1 MPTCLVG
8 NTYYLTILFCLKLIV
23 RANIIEYLIEKTNG
37 KGTHNDRKAKNHTNK
52 DIDPTR
58 THLNYYIKKN
68 ELTYTKEF
76 DKYMKENNLQGHL
89 RSNSIIMCQMVFTS
103 DQAFFDRIGEEETKR
118 YFDECYKFICN
129 YKNLGEKNIISAV
142 VHLDEGSPHMHLMF
156 VPVVHTKDK
165 DGNNIDKICSR
176 DFWKGRDS
184 YRKLQDAYF
193 NHVKSKGFD
202 LERGMFVED
211 TNRKH
216 YTVEEYK
223 KITNFD
229 NTKKILNEIKLELPE
244 VPDITDISKF
254 SRKRD
259 EKILEE
265 IIKPKDEL
273 IKELYKDNLSL
284 HKELSKQSKVID
296 EAEKYQKERDS
307 IIADNEKLNNK
318 VKDLEN
324 EYKRKSN
331 NLDFDYNN
339 RKTELEQEF
348 QNKEFNIEYKY
359 KSKIRTLEKE
369 NNHLHKIIDKFYETV
384 DKFIIWIC
392 KKFGLCE
399 SKELIKDFQEET
411 NSYLDPEKQTQYEE
425 EQVYEEKEW

>member
-1 MPTCLVG
+1 MS
-8 NTYYLTILFCLKLIV
+8 YAIV
-23 RANIIEYLIEKTNG
+23 RNEKLTRAEING

-76 DKYMKENNLQGHL
+76 DKYLKNNNVQGHL

-103 DQAFFDRIGEEETKR
+103 DQTFFDKIGEKETKR

-129 YKNLGEKNIISAV
+129 YKNLGEMNIISAV
-142 VHLDEGSPHMHLMF
+142 VHLDEGAPHLHLMF

-193 NHVKSKGFD
+193 KHVQSKGFD

-223 KITNFD
+223 KVTNYE
-229 NTKKILNEIKLELPE
+229 NTKKILNEIKLELPDT
-244 VPDITDISKF
+244 PDITDIKVNRLSK
-254 SRKRD
+254 KRD

-265 IIKPKDEL
+265 IIKPKDDL

-284 HKELSKQSKVID
+284 HKELSKQSKLID
-296 EAEKYQKERDS
+296 EAEKYQKERDK
-307 IIADNEKLNNK
+307 ILADNQALHNQVENIKSEYKEKK
-318 VKDLEN
+318 FDLEWD
-324 EYKRKSN
+324 YKKQV
-331 NLDFDYNN
+331 
-339 RKTELEQEF
+339 K
-348 QNKEFNIEYKY
+348 K
-359 KSKIRTLEKE
+359 LEKE

-384 DKFIIWIC
+384 DKFIVWIC
-392 KKFGLCE
+392 HKFGIGE
-399 SKELIKDFQEET
+399 SKELIKNFQEET
-411 NSYLDPEKQTQYEE
+411 RAFIDPVKQLEHEE
-425 EQVYEEKEW
+425 REKEWDLEL

>member
-1 MPTCLVG
+1 MS
-8 NTYYLTILFCLKLIV
+8 YAIV
-23 RANIIEYLIEKTNG
+23 RNEKLTRAEING

-52 DIDPTR
+52 DIDSTR

-76 DKYMKENNLQGHL
+76 DKYLKNNNVQGHL
-89 RSNSIIMCQMVFTS
+89 RSNSIIMCQMMFTS
-103 DQAFFDRIGEEETKR
+103 DQTFFDKIGEKETKR

-129 YKNLGEKNIISAV
+129 YKNLGENNIISAV
-142 VHLDEGSPHMHLMF
+142 VHLDEGAPHLHLMF

-165 DGNNIDKICSR
+165 EGKDIDKICAR

-223 KITNFD
+223 KITNYE
-229 NTKKILNEIKLELPE
+229 NTKKILNEIKLEFPDT
-244 VPDITDISKF
+244 PDITDIKVNRLSK
-254 SRKRD
+254 KRD

-284 HKELSKQSKVID
+284 HKELSKQAKVIN
-296 EAEKYQKERDS
+296 EAEKYQKERDK
-307 IIADNEKLNNK
+307 ILTDNQSLHNQVENIKAEYKEKEF
-318 VKDLEN
+318 DLEWN
-324 EYKRKSN
+324 YKKQV
-331 NLDFDYNN
+331 
-339 RKTELEQEF
+339 K
-348 QNKEFNIEYKY
+348 K
-359 KSKIRTLEKE
+359 LEKE
-369 NNHLHKIIDKFYETV
+369 NNHSHKIIDKFYETV
-384 DKFIIWIC
+384 DKFIVWIC
-392 KKFGLCE
+392 HKFGIGE
-399 SKELIKDFQEET
+399 SKELIAKYQKET
-411 NSYLDPEKQTQYEE
+411 NSYLDPEKQIKYEE
-425 EQVYEEKEW
+425 NIKKEWDLER

>member
-1 MPTCLVG
+1 MS
-8 NTYYLTILFCLKLIV
+8 YAIV
-23 RANIIEYLIEKTNG
+23 RNEKLTRAEING
-37 KGTHNDRKAKNHTNK
+37 KGTHNDRRAKNHTNK

-76 DKYMKENNLQGHL
+76 DKYLKNNNVQGHL

-103 DQAFFDRIGEEETKR
+103 DQTFFDKIGEKETKR
-118 YFDECYKFICN
+118 YFDECYKFICD

-142 VHLDEGSPHMHLMF
+142 VHLDEGAPHLHLMF
-156 VPVVHTKDK
+156 VPVVHIKDK

-193 NHVKSKGFD
+193 KHVQSKGFD

-223 KITNFD
+223 KITNYE
-229 NTKKILNEIKLELPE
+229 NTKKILNEIKLELPDT
-244 VPDITDISKF
+244 PDITDIKINRLSK
-254 SRKRD
+254 KRD

-265 IIKPKDEL
+265 IIRPKDYL

-296 EAEKYQKERDS
+296 EAEKYQKERDK
-307 IIADNEKLNNK
+307 ILADNEELHNT
-318 VKDLEN
+318 VKHLEH
-324 EYKRKSN
+324 EYKLKNN
-331 NLDFDYNN
+331 NLDFDFRN
-339 RKTELEQEF
+339 RKRELEEEF
-348 QNKEFNIEYKY
+348 EERTFNLEYEYKGKY
-359 KSKIRTLEKE
+359 HKLEKE
-369 NNHLHKIIDKFYETV
+369 NNHLHKIIDKFYFAI
-384 DKFIIWIC
+384 DKFIEWIC
-392 KKFGLCE
+392 QKFSLGD
-399 SKELIKDFQEET
+399 SKELVNNFEKDT
-411 NSYLDPEKQTQYEE
+411 NISLDPELQIKKEE
-425 EQVYEEKEW
+425 IEKEWDLEL

>member
-1 MPTCLVG
+1 MS
-8 NTYYLTILFCLKLIV
+8 YAIV
-23 RANIIEYLIEKTNG
+23 RNEKLTRAEING
-37 KGTHNDRKAKNHTNK
+37 KGTHNDRKAKNHSNK
-52 DIDPTR
+52 DIYPER
-58 THLNYYIKKN
+58 TYLNYYIKKN
-68 ELTYTKEF
+68 EYTYTKEF
-76 DKYMKENNLQGHL
+76 DKYLKENNLQGHL

-103 DQAFFDRIGEEETKR
+103 DQAFFDRIGEQETKR

-142 VHLDEGSPHMHLMF
+142 VHLDEGAPHMHLMF

-165 DGNNIDKICSR
+165 EGKDIDKICAR

-202 LERGMFVED
+202 LERGMFIED
-211 TNRKH
+211 TGRKH

-223 KITNFD
+223 KITNYE

-244 VPDITDISKF
+244 VPNINDISKF
-254 SRKRD
+254 ALKRD

-296 EAEKYQKERDS
+296 EAEKYQKERDK
-307 IIADNEKLNNK
+307 ILADNEELHTT
-318 VKDLEN
+318 VKHLEY
-324 EYKRKSN
+324 EYKNKN
-331 NLDFDYNN
+331 NTLDLKFEN
-339 RKTELEQEF
+339 RKRELEQEF
-348 QNKEFNIEYKY
+348 ENKEFDIEYKY
-359 KSKIRTLEKE
+359 KYKIKTLEKE
-369 NNHLHKIIDKFYETV
+369 NSHLNKIIDKFYETV
-384 DKFIIWIC
+384 EKFIDWIC
-392 KKFGLCE
+392 NKFGIGE
-399 SKELIKDFQEET
+399 SKELIKNFQEET
-411 NSYLDPEKQTQYEE
+411 HTFIDPVKQLEYEE
-425 EQVYEEKEW
+425 REKEWDLER

>member
-1 MPTCLVG
+1 MS
-8 NTYYLTILFCLKLIV
+8 YAIV
-23 RANIIEYLIEKTNG
+23 RNEKLTRAEING

-76 DKYMKENNLQGHL
+76 DKYMKKNNLQGHL

-165 DGNNIDKICSR
+165 DGNNIDKICAR

-223 KITNFD
+223 KITNYE
-229 NTKKILNEIKLELPE
+229 NTKKVLNEIKLELPD
-244 VPDITDISKF
+244 VPDLTDISKF

-265 IIKPKDEL
+265 IIKPKE
-273 IKELYKDNLSL
+273 
-284 HKELSKQSKVID
+284 
-296 EAEKYQKERDS
+296 
-307 IIADNEKLNNK
+307 
-318 VKDLEN
+318 
-324 EYKRKSN
+324 
-331 NLDFDYNN
+331 
-339 RKTELEQEF
+339 
-348 QNKEFNIEYKY
+348 
-359 KSKIRTLEKE
+359 
-369 NNHLHKIIDKFYETV
+369 
-384 DKFIIWIC
+384 
-392 KKFGLCE
+392 
-399 SKELIKDFQEET
+399 
-411 NSYLDPEKQTQYEE
+411 
-425 EQVYEEKEW
+425 

>member
-1 MPTCLVG
+1 MS
-8 NTYYLTILFCLKLIV
+8 YAIV
-23 RANIIEYLIEKTNG
+23 RNEKLTRAEING
-37 KGTHNDRKAKNHTNK
+37 KGTHNDRRAKNHTNK

-89 RSNSIIMCQMVFTS
+89 RSNSIIMCQMMFTS
-103 DQAFFDRIGEEETKR
+103 DQAFFDKIGEKETKR
-118 YFDECYKFICN
+118 YFDECYKFICD

-142 VHLDEGSPHMHLMF
+142 VHLDEGAPHMHLMF

-193 NHVKSKGFD
+193 KHVQSKGFD

-223 KITNFD
+223 KITNYE
-229 NTKKILNEIKLELPE
+229 NTKKILNEIKLELPDT
-244 VPDITDISKF
+244 PDITDIKINRLSK
-254 SRKRD
+254 KRD

-265 IIKPKDEL
+265 IIRPKDYL

-296 EAEKYQKERDS
+296 EAEKYQKERDK
-307 IIADNEKLNNK
+307 ILADNEELHNT
-318 VKDLEN
+318 VKHLEH
-324 EYKRKSN
+324 EYKLKNN
-331 NLDFDYNN
+331 NLDFDFRN
-339 RKTELEQEF
+339 RKRELEEEF
-348 QNKEFNIEYKY
+348 EERTFNLEYEYKGKY
-359 KSKIRTLEKE
+359 HKLEKE
-369 NNHLHKIIDKFYETV
+369 NNHLHKIIDKFYFAI
-384 DKFIIWIC
+384 DKFIEWIC
-392 KKFGLCE
+392 QKFSLGD
-399 SKELIKDFQEET
+399 SKELVNNFEKDT
-411 NSYLDPEKQTQYEE
+411 NISLDPELQIKKEE
-425 EQVYEEKEW
+425 IEKEWDLEL

>member
-1 MPTCLVG
+1 MSYAIIR
-8 NTYYLTILFCLKLIV
+8 NEKLT
-23 RANIIEYLIEKTNG
+23 RAEING

-68 ELTYTKEF
+68 KLTYTKEF

-103 DQAFFDRIGEEETKR
+103 DQAFFDKIGEKETKR

-165 DGNNIDKICSR
+165 DGNNIDKICAR

-223 KITNFD
+223 KITNYD
-229 NTKKILNEIKLELPE
+229 NTKKILNEIKLELPD
-244 VPDITDISKF
+244 VPDITNISKF

-324 EYKRKSN
+324 EYKRKSS
-331 NLDFDYNN
+331 NLDFDYHN

-392 KKFGLCE
+392 KKFGLGE

-411 NSYLDPEKQTQYEE
+411 NSYLDPEKQLHHEKR
-425 EQVYEEKEW
+425 EKEWDLEL

>member
-1 MPTCLVG
+1 MS
-8 NTYYLTILFCLKLIV
+8 YAIV
-23 RANIIEYLIEKTNG
+23 RNEKLTRAEING

-68 ELTYTKEF
+68 KLSYTKEF
-76 DKYMKENNLQGHL
+76 DKYMKENNLQGNL

-103 DQAFFDRIGEEETKR
+103 DQAFFDKIGEKETKR

-165 DGNNIDKICSR
+165 DGNNIDKICAR

-324 EYKRKSN
+324 EYKRKSS

-348 QNKEFNIEYKY
+348 ENKEFDIEYKY
-359 KSKIRTLEKE
+359 KNRIKSLEKE

-384 DKFIIWIC
+384 EKFIQWVC
-392 KKFGLCE
+392 HKFGIGE

-411 NSYLDPEKQTQYEE
+411 HTFIDPVKQIENEE
-425 EQVYEEKEW
+425 REKEWDLEL

>member
-1 MPTCLVG
+1 MS
-8 NTYYLTILFCLKLIV
+8 YAIV
-23 RANIIEYLIEKTNG
+23 RNEKLTRAEING
-37 KGTHNDRKAKNHTNK
+37 KGTHNDRKAKNHSNK
-52 DIDPTR
+52 DIDPSR

-89 RSNSIIMCQMVFTS
+89 RSNSIIMCQMIFTS
-103 DQAFFDRIGEEETKR
+103 EQAFFDKIGAKETKR

-142 VHLDEGSPHMHLMF
+142 VHLDEGAPHMHLMF

-165 DGNNIDKICSR
+165 VGNDIDKICAR

-244 VPDITDISKF
+244 VPDLTDISKF

-265 IIKPKDEL
+265 IIKPKDDL

-296 EAEKYQKERDS
+296 EAERYQKERNK
-307 IIADNEKLNNK
+307 ILADNEELHNT
-318 VKDLEN
+318 VKHLEH
-324 EYKRKSN
+324 EYKKKNN
-331 NLDFDYNN
+331 NLDMDFSN
-339 RKTELEQEF
+339 RKRELEEEF
-348 QNKEFNIEYKY
+348 KEKAFDLEYEYKG
-359 KSKIRTLEKE
+359 KFRKLEKE
-369 NNHLHKIIDKFYETV
+369 NNHLHKIIDKFYVTV
-384 DKFIIWIC
+384 EKFIDWIC
-392 KKFGLCE
+392 HKFGIGE
-399 SKELIKDFQEET
+399 TKELVRKFEEET
-411 NSYLDPEKQTQYEE
+411 HTYLDPVKQLDF
-425 EQVYEEKEW
+425 EEKEKELDWDLER

>member
-1 MPTCLVG
+1 MS
-8 NTYYLTILFCLKLIV
+8 YAIV
-23 RANIIEYLIEKTNG
+23 RNEKLTRAEING
-37 KGTHNDRKAKNHTNK
+37 KGTHNDRRAKNHTNK

-76 DKYMKENNLQGHL
+76 DKYLKNNNVQGHL

-103 DQAFFDRIGEEETKR
+103 DQAFFDKIGEKETKR

-142 VHLDEGSPHMHLMF
+142 VHLDERAPHMHLMF

-165 DGNNIDKICSR
+165 EGNDIDKICAR

-193 NHVKSKGFD
+193 NHWKLKGFD

-211 TNRKH
+211 TDRKH

-223 KITNFD
+223 KITNYE
-229 NTKKILNEIKLELPE
+229 NTKKILSEMKLELPDT
-244 VPDITDISKF
+244 PNINDIKVNRLSK
-254 SRKRD
+254 KRD

-265 IIKPKDEL
+265 IIRPKDYL

-296 EAEKYQKERDS
+296 EAEKYQKERDK
-307 IIADNEKLNNK
+307 ILADNEELHNT
-318 VKDLEN
+318 VKHLEH
-324 EYKRKSN
+324 EYKLKNN
-331 NLDFDYNN
+331 NLDFDFRN
-339 RKTELEQEF
+339 RKRELEEEF
-348 QNKEFNIEYKY
+348 EERTFNLEYEYKGKY
-359 KSKIRTLEKE
+359 HKLEKE
-369 NNHLHKIIDKFYETV
+369 NNHLHKIIDKFYFAI
-384 DKFIIWIC
+384 DKFIEWIC
-392 KKFGLCE
+392 QKFSLGD
-399 SKELIKDFQEET
+399 SKELVNNFEKDT
-411 NSYLDPEKQTQYEE
+411 NISLDPELQIKKEE
-425 EQVYEEKEW
+425 IEKEGDLEL